1 MGPVEPSLLS
11 NQFIRVLRQARRFDV
26 YAAGLQHGRIGA
38 ATERTLLNSL
48 VIYELSDER
57 ATVASFVLRVVPRQ

>member
-38 ATERTLLNSL
+38 ATKRTLF
-48 VIYELSDER
+48 ELR
-57 ATVASFVLRVVPRQ
+57 